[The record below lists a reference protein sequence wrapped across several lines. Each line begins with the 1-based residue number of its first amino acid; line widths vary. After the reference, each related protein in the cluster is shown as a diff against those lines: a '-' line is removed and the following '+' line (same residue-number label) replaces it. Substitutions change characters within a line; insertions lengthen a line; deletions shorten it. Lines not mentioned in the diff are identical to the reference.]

1 MRLKCFLKSWCIVIE
16 VSFTE
21 NNLLRTEQC
30 SLTDPQVL
38 LIVSVF
44 VNNFRRMT
52 TDLTVSS

>member
-1 MRLKCFLKSWCIVIE
+1 M
-16 VSFTE
+16 E

-38 LIVSVF
+38 FIVSVF

>member
-1 MRLKCFLKSWCIVIE
+1 M
-16 VSFTE
+16 E